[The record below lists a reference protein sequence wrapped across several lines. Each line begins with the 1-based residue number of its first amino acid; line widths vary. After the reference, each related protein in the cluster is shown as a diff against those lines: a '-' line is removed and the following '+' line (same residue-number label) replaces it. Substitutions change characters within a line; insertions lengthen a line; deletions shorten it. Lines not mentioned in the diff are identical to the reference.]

1 MNDETK
7 IAKNLLFGLL
17 AFVVALLV
25 ALLYYTNI
33 KASLAIFWLFGLGY
47 GIVIQRSKF
56 CFASAFRDL
65 FLFKRG
71 ELMKAIIVGL
81 IIATIGFSIIMFAT
95 VGLEKSID
103 LIKDG
108 LPAHAKVNP
117 VGLQTLIAGIIFGFG
132 MVLSGGC
139 ATGTLWRAGE
149 GYTVQ
154 WVAIIGFVL
163 GTIPLAAIWGTIYEG
178 YISHL
183 PRIWFPDVFGWPGA
197 ILLTLFMLGLI
208 YLLVSWWESKADFRF
223 SGAIEQK
230 SKNPKKLIP
239 ILKEKYRGIFYQPWP
254 YLIGGLLLGTLNVF
268 EYVFSKPWGITTAI
282 SRWGGWLL
290 VRTGLMDQSN
300 LWAYYTQ
307 YKLLDNPPLT
317 SGSTLLKLGL
327 IFGAFATAILAGEF
341 KVRVPAKKIRFVQ
354 GFVGGFLMGFG
365 ARLGM
370 GCNIG
375 AFFTAVPSLALAAW
389 IFAPG
394 LAIGAWLGVKAL
406 KKLA

>member
-1 MNDETK
+1 MNDEAK
-7 IAKNLLFGLL
+7 IGKNLALGLT
-17 AFVVALLV
+17 AFIAVMLIALHYFV
-25 ALLYYTNI
+25 NV

-47 GIVIQRSKF
+47 GVVIQRSKF

-71 ELMKAIIVGL
+71 ELMRAVVVGL
-81 IIATIGFSIIMFAT
+81 IIAIIGFSIIMFAT
-95 VGLEKSID
+95 VGLEKPID

-117 VGLQTLIAGIIFGFG
+117 VGIQTLIAGIIFGFG
-132 MVLSGGC
+132 MVFSGGC
-139 ATGTLWRAGE
+139 ASGTLWRVGE

-154 WVAIIGFVL
+154 WVALIGFVL
-163 GTIPLAAIWGTIYEG
+163 GTIPLAAIWGAIYNG

-183 PRIWFPDVFGWPGA
+183 PKIWFPDVFRWWGA
-197 ILLTLFMLGLI
+197 IILTLFLLGLVYI
-208 YLLVSWWESKADFRF
+208 LISWWESKAEFKF
-223 SGAIEQK
+223 SSTTQRED
-230 SKNPKKLIP
+230 KNPKKIIS
-239 ILKEKYRGIFYQPWP
+239 ILREKYRGIFYNPWP

-290 VRTGLMDQSN
+290 VTTGLMDQSN

-307 YKLLDNPPLT
+307 YKLLDNPPLM
-317 SGSTLLKLGL
+317 SGSTLLNLGL
-327 IFGAFATAILAGEF
+327 IFGAFTTAILAGEF
-341 KVRVPAKKIRFVQ
+341 KVRIPAKKIRFAQ
-354 GFVGGFLMGFG
+354 GFVGGLLMGFG
-365 ARLGM
+365 ARLGQ

-375 AFFTAVPSLALAAW
+375 AFFTAIPSLALAAW

-394 LAIGAWLGVKAL
+394 LAVGAWLGVKAL
-406 KKLA
+406 RKLA